1 MNEGDVAPGGVIAW
15 KLLHSI
21 HSVSFDPL
29 RDVVWSELVPVG
41 K

>member
-1 MNEGDVAPGGVIAW
+1 MNEGDAAPGGVIAW
-15 KLLHSI
+15 RLLCAI

-29 RDVVWSELVPVG
+29 RDVIWSELVPVS